1 MGCFDVIMDASISVT
16 RLSPNGMEE
25 REKMIHL
32 QQMKAEAE
40 QGPTSATVAPYS
52 YGWHTAASLPPS
64 PTVSGEFP
72 VSRGIKP
79 EIGPPLAAA
88 AGVSSVAFAPV
99 LSVCCT
105 AGVQFNGVIP

>member
-52 YGWHTAASLPPS
+52 YGWHTAASLPP
-64 PTVSGEFP
+64 
-72 VSRGIKP
+72 
-79 EIGPPLAAA
+79 LAAA